1 MTVGR
6 LAPTPSGALHLGNAL
21 AFAAAW
27 LSVRGAG
34 GRLVYRLEDLDR
46 GRARADVAA
55 GQREDLAWLGITWDV
70 ETAAQSTRSY
80 ALGAVPAYACTCNRQ
95 ARLAGACACR
105 GRAEVVSGPHVMRFR
120 SPREA
125 VEVVDRARGTAAL
138 IADDDPVLVQAD
150 GQATYPLAVVV
161 DDARDGVTEVVRGA
175 DLYAATASQ
184 VAIARAAGLPGV
196 TYLHTPLLLG
206 PDGKKL
212 GKSHGA
218 EGIAAM
224 RARGASARDV
234 WARILPLLGVDAAHA
249 DAPAS
254 ARLEA
259 ARVPRGPFRLDD
271 TGRAHAVDD
280 AAAERAGAA
289 EGADPVLE
297 RS

>member
-1 MTVGR
+1 MIVGR

-55 GQREDLAWLGITWDV
+55 GQRDDLAWLGITWDV
-70 ETAAQSTRSY
+70 ETAPQSARTY
-80 ALGAVPAYACTCNRQ
+80 ALDGIPAYACTCNRA

-105 GRAEVVSGPHVMRFR
+105 ERAGPPPGAHVMRFR
-120 SPREA
+120 SPRTP
-125 VEVVDRARGTAAL
+125 VDVVDRARGTAAL

-150 GQATYPLAVVV
+150 GAATYPLAVVL

-184 VAIARAAGLPGV
+184 VAIARAAGLPAV

-206 PDGKKL
+206 ADGKKL

-224 RARGASARDV
+224 RARGVTAREV
-234 WARILPLLGVDAAHA
+234 WARLLPLLGIDAAA
-249 DAPAS
+249 DPAR
-254 ARLEA
+254 ARLDPA
-259 ARVPRGPFRLDD
+259 TMPRGPFRLDD
-271 TGRAHAVDD
+271 AGRAHAVADGAAE
-280 AAAERAGAA
+280 AAAAA
-289 EGADPVLE
+289 EGADPLLD
-297 RS
+297 RT